1 MRFPSYAWPLDGAR
15 LWSGGRRPPDMSN
28 FCCLPGRADN
38 TKTCF
43 IYSEDLCNH
52 LNRMIDSPWHD
63 YKGRELKPNNLAFL
77 LKEYDI
83 TPSKDDTGSKRGY
96 YLKAFADAWLRILGL
111 QLPKH
116 AKAY

>member
-1 MRFPSYAWPLDGAR
+1 
-15 LWSGGRRPPDMSN
+15 
-28 FCCLPGRADN
+28 
-38 TKTCF
+38 
-43 IYSEDLCNH
+43 
-52 LNRMIDSPWHD
+52 MIDSPWHD